1 MGNMDYYLLSAK
13 ISGVKN
19 IQKRIYLEFYKKTID
34 KQFDPDKYRV
44 KGIFGENGFG
54 KTAIITAF
62 SIYRSLIL
70 SSDYLSD
77 TSTQNFLSETVN
89 KLTQQFS
96 IECEFAHIG
105 STRIDVYKH
114 SIVLKRDGNTY
125 KIIEESLSHR
135 NGSNPKSEYALIYS
149 VNQGKIEYVNEDSDV
164 EKWTRNTL
172 NLLSKSSMASLIL
185 NDESLLD
192 KGTVANSISDL
203 LVFAVRLFVSLR
215 NEDQHLFYFWSNNL
229 ISPDNYTKDI
239 FDAYAEIN
247 ENRVFKPRYPYY
259 EQRIHGMERFL
270 RLFKPDLKE
279 IEIVKKEDGDFY
291 YCQLNLNYGDYV
303 INREFESE
311 GIKKLM
317 SVYDALRIASNGG
330 IVFIDEFDSNINS
343 IYLSAL
349 VEYMMLLGKGQLC
362 FTSHNID
369 IMQVLKNNKYS
380 IDFLNSNQEIIRWI
394 TNGNKSPI
402 TTYKSGLI
410 EGMPYNIFPTDFV
423 GVFGDE

>member
-1 MGNMDYYLLSAK
+1 M
-13 ISGVKN
+13 
-19 IQKRIYLEFYKKTID
+19 
-34 KQFDPDKYRV
+34 
-44 KGIFGENGFG
+44 
-54 KTAIITAF
+54 
-62 SIYRSLIL
+62 
-70 SSDYLSD
+70 
-77 TSTQNFLSETVN
+77 
-89 KLTQQFS
+89 
-96 IECEFAHIG
+96 
-105 STRIDVYKH
+105 
-114 SIVLKRDGNTY
+114 
-125 KIIEESLSHR
+125 
-135 NGSNPKSEYALIYS
+135 
-149 VNQGKIEYVNEDSDV
+149 
-164 EKWTRNTL
+164 
-172 NLLSKSSMASLIL
+172 
-185 NDESLLD
+185 
-192 KGTVANSISDL
+192 
-203 LVFAVRLFVSLR
+203 
-215 NEDQHLFYFWSNNL
+215 
-229 ISPDNYTKDI
+229 
-239 FDAYAEIN
+239 
-247 ENRVFKPRYPYY
+247 
-259 EQRIHGMERFL
+259 
-270 RLFKPDLKE
+270 
-279 IEIVKKEDGDFY
+279 KKEDGDFY

-317 SVYDALRIASNGG
+317 SIYDALRIASNGG